1 MSLSLYKYKYDDDV
15 YDDNVNYD
23 DYDVF
28 DDKVDYDDYNAYD
41 DYDLGGG
48 SWYKLM
54 KANWERAWRI
64 KVATSKVREAIL
76 FHFSCFFIKF
86 INGLCPP
93 PPSFYKVTM

>member
-1 MSLSLYKYKYDDDV
+1 MIVVICSGYYIRMSLSLYKYKYDDDV

-64 KVATSKVREAIL
+64 KVATSKVSSTGDDYNDHDLIGAVCHE
-76 FHFSCFFIKF
+76 
-86 INGLCPP
+86 
-93 PPSFYKVTM
+93 